1 MPCSDQSST
10 LCVST
15 KQRKRLN
22 NRRLRQSDTKPSVS
36 NHTTRKKTVI
46 IKDIVLHDK
55 GGDLA
60 ARWYIEYYKC
70 NLQNGKK
77 ERCREWISK
86 KLDATERNK
95 FAQKRIEQLSKVT
108 KEVSEISIDKIR
120 VALSN
125 LINDS
130 TLRKKSKSTYM
141 TCVKQLCLYLEE
153 YTTITNIREINKDI
167 AIDFLESLTVQYHP
181 NTITST
187 RNHLSSTFGFAID
200 EKYITENPFQGIKL
214 RLQKD
219 EGDFNT
225 PFSDYEKQAI
235 EDYLIENNYKLYLFT
250 RFVFYAFLRPKELRH
265 ITVGDIDLKLKT
277 IKIKS
282 DVSKTNSR
290 DIIPILK
297 PLYSLIVENELL
309 KYPSSYY
316 LFGKGLMPSAEKLP
330 DNLATSLHKEVLEEL
345 DIYKERVTTLY
356 AWKHTGNIHAYLAGM
371 DIKMIQRINRHKSL
385 ATTEIYLKKL
395 GLFLDKTVFDFS
407 Y

>member
-1 MPCSDQSST
+1 M
-10 LCVST
+10 
-15 KQRKRLN
+15 
-22 NRRLRQSDTKPSVS
+22 
-36 NHTTRKKTVI
+36 I

-70 NLQNGKK
+70 NLNSDKR

-86 KLDATERNK
+86 KLDFRERKK
-95 FAQKRIEQLSKVT
+95 FADNRIEQLSKIT
-108 KEVSEISIDKIR
+108 QDVSGEAIEKIKVSLNDLID
-120 VALSN
+120 N
-125 LINDS
+125 S
-130 TLRKKSKSTYM
+130 TLRKKSKSTYK

-153 YTTITNIREINKDI
+153 YTTITNIREIDKDI
-167 AIDFLESLTVQYHP
+167 AIDFLESLTIEYHA
-181 NTITST
+181 NTITSA
-187 RNHLSSTFGFAID
+187 RNHLSSTFSLAMD
-200 EKYITENPFQGIKL
+200 EKFIAINPFQGIKL
-214 RLQKD
+214 KLQKD

-225 PFSDYEKQAI
+225 PFSDHEKKTI
-235 EDYLIENNYKLYLFT
+235 EEHLIENNYNLYLFT

-265 ITVGDIDLKLKT
+265 IMVGDVDLRLKT

-297 PLYSLIVENELL
+297 PLYSLITENGLL
-309 KYPSSYY
+309 NYPSNYY
-316 LFGKGLMPSAEKLP
+316 LFGKGLKPSPEKLP
-330 DNLATSLHKEVLEEL
+330 DNLPTTLHKEVLEEL
-345 DIYKERVTTLY
+345 EIYKERVTTLY